1 VTIDY
6 EGVIDITVTEMDIER
21 LYNILDKLKGKK
33 YKTEDEE
40 DEIISLKKAIFVL
53 ENNY

>member
-1 VTIDY
+1 MS
-6 EGVIDITVTEMDIER
+6 ITELDIER
-21 LYNILDKLKGKK
+21 LYDILDKMRNKK

-40 DEIISLKKAIFVL
+40 DKIISLKKAIFVL

>member
-1 VTIDY
+1 M
-6 EGVIDITVTEMDIER
+6 TVTETDIDR
-21 LYNILDKLKGKK
+21 LYNILDKLKCKK

-53 ENNY
+53 ENEH